1 MEYLRS
7 KPWMIAII
15 VFVLIGIIIF
25 ASRWIFAGDAS
36 GMAPLVDALAL
47 HISAALPAA
56 F

>member
-25 ASRWIFAGDAS
+25 GGRWIFAGDAS
-36 GMAPLVDALAL
+36 GLAPLVDALAFSVSS
-47 HISAALPAA
+47 ILPAA

>member
-25 ASRWIFAGDAS
+25 GGRWIFAGDAS
-36 GMAPLVDALAL
+36 GLAPLVDALAL
-47 HISAALPAA
+47 NISASLPAV